1 MKIQLS
7 LPPYN
12 LIVLPIYS
20 PSHAFLGKSPRNAM
34 TLKGFSE
41 HMRHWNMAQISST
54 ALIRAGGETSGKPVA
69 VSKTLSEQYDR
80 RHRSGPAVTGR
91 G

>member
-1 MKIQLS
+1 
-7 LPPYN
+7 
-12 LIVLPIYS
+12 
-20 PSHAFLGKSPRNAM
+20 M

-54 ALIRAGGETSGKPVA
+54 ALIRAGGETLGKPVA
-69 VSKTLSEQYDR
+69 VSKTLSEQHGR